1 MDIFNLFGENEPN
14 ERTQAESSS
23 ASEAGK
29 ETSNKPTE
37 NQKVKINENVLKVR
51 GDKYL
56 KLTRPSNT
64 QDPRFTVSDAKP
76 SQSLSGP
83 VSLDDLRAR
92 IEPWLGALLQAE
104 HLSFLVGSGLSEA
117 IRGEATR
124 QEEVAKESVQQSA
137 DDAERDV
144 DESLQAF
151 GNQNNDEND
160 DKKNENGNG
169 MGDAVSNTSLAS
181 KINPKIKESA
191 KAGGRG
197 DWPNLEDYLRV
208 ANELLR
214 GLEILDEKE
223 DADEL
228 KKEIEQ
234 KVQKFADNILVIE
247 NQIATAD
254 EEKRK
259 KAFQKLTRFL
269 VPFAS
274 RSGVRERLNLFTTNY
289 DRVLEAGADVAG
301 LRLVDRFVG
310 ALSPIFRSSRLD
322 VDMHYNPPGIRGEP
336 RYLEGVVRYA
346 KLHGSIDWI
355 SANDE
360 IRRIGLPFGATSVKP
375 YLAAPGLNADASKIM
390 IYPNAAKDR
399 ETAEYP
405 YVELFRDFAAAICRP
420 NGVLVTYGYSFGDEH
435 INRVIR
441 DMLTIPS
448 THLLAIAYD
457 DAAGRIM
464 KAFKDWGR
472 ENQISLMIGPD
483 LASLDAFVD
492 NYLPQ
497 PAIDETLTRMAD
509 NLRRRY
515 GESNQSGN
523 KEGKQ

>member
-1 MDIFNLFGENEPN
+1 MSDIFHLFSENESN
-14 ERTQAESSS
+14 ERTQAESSN
-23 ASEAGK
+23 ASEAVK

-37 NQKVKINENVLKVR
+37 NSKVKINENFLKVR
-51 GDKYL
+51 DDKPI

-64 QDPRFTVSDAKP
+64 QDPRFTVSAAKP

-83 VSLDDLRAR
+83 VSIDDLRAR
-92 IEPWLGALLQAE
+92 VEPWLGALLQAE
-104 HLSFLVGSGLSEA
+104 HLSLLVGSGLSTA
-117 IRGEATR
+117 LQIAAG
-124 QEEVAKESVQQSA
+124 AKP
-137 DDAERDV
+137 
-144 DESLQAF
+144 
-151 GNQNNDEND
+151 N
-160 DKKNENGNG
+160 NG
-169 MGDAVSNTSLAS
+169 MGEYQSQTKFKD
-181 KINPKIKESA
+181 KINPKIWESA
-191 KAGGRG
+191 IAGGRG
-197 DWPNLEDYLRV
+197 DSPNLEDYLRV
-208 ANELLR
+208 ANEALR
-214 GLEILDEKE
+214 GLEILDETN
-223 DADEL
+223 AAEL
-228 KKEIEQ
+228 RDEIEQ
-234 KVQKFADNILVIE
+234 VIKDFIE
-247 NQIATAD
+247 NVSTIEKQIATAD
-254 EEKRK
+254 KEKRK
-259 KAFQKLTRFL
+259 EAFQKLTRFL

-360 IRRIGLPFGATSVKP
+360 IRRIGLPFGATSVEP
-375 YLAAPGLNADASKIM
+375 YLQAPGLNADASKIM

-420 NGVLVTYGYSFGDEH
+420 NSVLVTYGYSFGDEH

-457 DAAGRIM
+457 DNSGRIM
-464 KAFKDWGR
+464 KAFEDWGR
-472 ENQISLMIGPD
+472 QNQISLMIGPD
-483 LASLDAFVD
+483 LASLDKLVD
-492 NYLPQ
+492 NFLPR
-497 PAIDETLTRMAD
+497 PAIDEKLICMTD

-515 GESNQSGN
+515 GESRQSGN

>member
-14 ERTQAESSS
+14 EQTQAESSS

-37 NQKVKINENVLKVR
+37 NSKVKINENFLKVR
-51 GDKYL
+51 DDKPI

-83 VSLDDLRAR
+83 VSVDDLRAR

-104 HLSFLVGSGLSEA
+104 HLSLLVGSGLSTA
-117 IRGEATR
+117 LQIAVG
-124 QEEVAKESVQQSA
+124 AKP
-137 DDAERDV
+137 
-144 DESLQAF
+144 
-151 GNQNNDEND
+151 N
-160 DKKNENGNG
+160 NG
-169 MGDAVSNTSLAS
+169 MGEYQSQTKFKD
-181 KINPKIKESA
+181 KINPKIWESA
-191 KAGGRG
+191 MAGGRG
-197 DWPNLEDYLRV
+197 DSPNLEDYLRV
-208 ANELLR
+208 ANEALR
-214 GLEILDEKE
+214 GLEILDETN
-223 DADEL
+223 AAEL
-228 KKEIEQ
+228 KEEIEQ
-234 KVQKFADNILVIE
+234 IIKDFVENVSTIE
-247 NQIATAD
+247 NQIATAAD
-254 EEKRK
+254 DKRK

-360 IRRIGLPFGATSVKP
+360 IRRIGLPFGATSVEP
-375 YLAAPGLNADASKIM
+375 YLQAPGLNADASKIM

-420 NGVLVTYGYSFGDEH
+420 NSVLVTYGYSFGDEH

-457 DAAGRIM
+457 DNSGRIM

-472 ENQISLMIGPD
+472 QNQISLMIGPD
-483 LASLDAFVD
+483 LASLDALVD
-492 NYLPQ
+492 HFLPR
-497 PAIDETLTRMAD
+497 PALDETLCRMTQ
-509 NLRRRY
+509 NLERRY
-515 GESNQSGN
+515 GKSGQSGN
-523 KEGKQ
+523 KEGDQ

>member
-1 MDIFNLFGENEPN
+1 MSDIFHLFSENEPN
-14 ERTQAESSS
+14 ERTQAESSN

-37 NQKVKINENVLKVR
+37 NQKVKINENILKVR
-51 GDKYL
+51 GEKYI

-64 QDPRFTVSDAKP
+64 QDLRFTVSDAKP

-83 VSLDDLRAR
+83 VSVDDLRAR
-92 IEPWLGALLQAE
+92 IEPWLGALQQAE
-104 HLSFLVGSGLSEA
+104 HLSLLVGSGLSTA
-117 IRGEATR
+117 LQIAVG
-124 QEEVAKESVQQSA
+124 AKP
-137 DDAERDV
+137 
-144 DESLQAF
+144 
-151 GNQNNDEND
+151 N
-160 DKKNENGNG
+160 NG
-169 MGDAVSNTSLAS
+169 MGEYQSQTKFKD
-181 KINPKIKESA
+181 KINPKIWESA
-191 KAGGRG
+191 MAGGRG
-197 DWPNLEDYLRV
+197 DSPNLEDYLRV
-208 ANELLR
+208 ANEALR
-214 GLEILDEKE
+214 GLEILDETN
-223 DADEL
+223 AAEL
-228 KKEIEQ
+228 KEEIEQ
-234 KVQKFADNILVIE
+234 VIKDFVENVSTIE

-259 KAFQKLTRFL
+259 EAFQKLTRFL
-269 VPFAS
+269 IPFAS

-360 IRRIGLPFGATSVKP
+360 IRRIGLPFGATSVEP
-375 YLAAPGLNADASKIM
+375 YLQAPGLNADASKIM

-420 NGVLVTYGYSFGDEH
+420 NSVLVTYGYSFGDEH

-457 DAAGRIM
+457 DNSGRIM

-483 LASLDAFVD
+483 LASLDALVD
-492 NYLPQ
+492 HFLPR
-497 PAIDETLTRMAD
+497 PALDETLCRMTQ
-509 NLRRRY
+509 NLERRY
-515 GESNQSGN
+515 GKSSQSGN
-523 KEGKQ
+523 KEGDQ

>member
-1 MDIFNLFGENEPN
+1 MSDIFHLFSENEPN
-14 ERTQAESSS
+14 ERTQDNSSN
-23 ASEAGK
+23 ASEAVK

-37 NQKVKINENVLKVR
+37 NQKVKINENILKVR
-51 GDKYL
+51 GEEYI

-64 QDPRFTVSDAKP
+64 RDPRFAVSDAKP
-76 SQSLSGP
+76 SQSFSGP
-83 VSLDDLRAR
+83 VSVDDLRAR
-92 IEPWLGALLQAE
+92 IEPWLGALFQAE
-104 HLSFLVGSGLSEA
+104 HLSLLVGSGLSTA
-117 IRGEATR
+117 LQLAVG
-124 QEEVAKESVQQSA
+124 AKS
-137 DDAERDV
+137 
-144 DESLQAF
+144 
-151 GNQNNDEND
+151 N
-160 DKKNENGNG
+160 NG
-169 MGDAVSNTSLAS
+169 MGEVTSNTKYA
-181 KINPKIKESA
+181 KQIHRKAKESA
-191 KAGGRG
+191 KANGRVLGGKSDG
-197 DWPNLEDYLRV
+197 DSAEKKIENDATVGEVPDSLSPINLEDYFRV

-214 GLEILDEKE
+214 GLEILDNEEERE
-223 DADEL
+223 DVWKL
-228 KKEIEQ
+228 KTEIEEKIQ
-234 KVQKFADNILVIE
+234 NFANNILSIE

-259 KAFQKLTRFL
+259 EAFRKLTRFL
-269 VPFAS
+269 IPFAS

-301 LRLVDRFVG
+301 LRLADRFVG

-360 IRRIGLPFGATSVKP
+360 IRRIGLPFGATSVEP
-375 YLAAPGLNADASKIM
+375 YLQAPGLNADASKIM

-420 NGVLVTYGYSFGDEH
+420 NSVLVTYGYSFGDEH

-457 DAAGRIM
+457 DNTGRIM

-472 ENQISLMIGPD
+472 QNQISLMIGPD
-483 LASLDAFVD
+483 LADLDKLVD
-492 NYLPQ
+492 NFLPR
-497 PAIDETLTRMAD
+497 PAIDEKLICMTD

-515 GESNQSGN
+515 GKSSQSGN
-523 KEGKQ
+523 KEGDQ